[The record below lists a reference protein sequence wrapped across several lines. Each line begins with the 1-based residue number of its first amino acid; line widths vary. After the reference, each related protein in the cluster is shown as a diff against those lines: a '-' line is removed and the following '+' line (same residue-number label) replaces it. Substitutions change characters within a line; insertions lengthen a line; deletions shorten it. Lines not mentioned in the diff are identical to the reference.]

1 MSLTV
6 ICKECW
12 NTLWMWLCK
21 TCKEYTYNIPKAM
34 TITNSIDEKFKQE
47 VLSYLANIYWVTR
60 MTQDRLERKED
71 QEVLVT
77 ELIEI
82 IDRYRNEYYSNST
95 IAAKIQEKFRI
106 YKR

>member
-1 MSLTV
+1 MTPY
-6 ICKECW
+6 
-12 NTLWMWLCK
+12 WLG
-21 TCKEYTYNIPKAM
+21 NI
-34 TITNSIDEKFKQE
+34 TTNSNSIDEKFKQE

-77 ELIEI
+77 SLIEI
-82 IDRYRNEYYSNST
+82 IDKYKNEYYSNST
-95 IAAKIQEKFRI
+95 IAANIQDKFII